1 MINNKYYPQTLVFLQ
16 FLLIG
21 LIVLFS
27 KGLASNT
34 FAIIIFIIGLLIG
47 IWALSHNQLGN
58 FNIQPKLKE
67 GSALITTGIYKY
79 IRHPMYLSVIT
90 TMFAFVLST
99 ANLLEIL
106 FFISLLIVLIL
117 KAKREESLWI
127 EHDEEYV
134 RYKERTKLFI
144 PFVL

>member
-1 MINNKYYPQTLVFLQ
+1 MMNNKYYPQTLVFLQ

-27 KGLASNT
+27 KGFISNT

-67 GSALITTGIYKY
+67 GSTLITTGIYKY

-106 FFISLLIVLIL
+106 FFISLLLVLIL

-127 EHDEEYV
+127 EHDEEYA

>member
-1 MINNKYYPQTLVFLQ
+1 MTSNKYYPQTLVSLQ
-16 FLLIG
+16 FSLIG
-21 LIVLFS
+21 LIVFFS
-27 KGLASNT
+27 QGFISNT
-34 FAIIIFIIGLLIG
+34 LAIIIFIVGLLIG
-47 IWALSHNQLGN
+47 LWALSHNQLGN

-67 GSALITTGIYKY
+67 GSSLITTGIYKY

-90 TMFAFVLST
+90 TMFSFVLST

>member
-1 MINNKYYPQTLVFLQ
+1 MNNKYYPQTLVFLQ

-27 KGLASNT
+27 KGFISNT

-67 GSALITTGIYKY
+67 GSTLITTGIYKY

-106 FFISLLIVLIL
+106 FFISLLLVLIL

-127 EHDEEYV
+127 EHDEEYA

>member
-99 ANLLEIL
+99 ANLLETL

-117 KAKREESLWI
+117 KAKKEESLWL
-127 EHDEEYV
+127 EHDEEYA